1 VRLADR
7 SEVSYGL
14 AVETTDAPTFPADAY
29 DDEGVDRTL
38 IREMLA
44 LSPLERL
51 ERLESFAELV
61 LSVWERNGV
70 RANR

>member
-1 VRLADR
+1 M
-7 SEVSYGL
+7 
-14 AVETTDAPTFPADAY
+14 ETTEAPTFPADAY
-29 DDEGVDRTL
+29 DAEGVDRTL
-38 IREMLA
+38 IREMLE
-44 LSPLERL
+44 LTPLERL